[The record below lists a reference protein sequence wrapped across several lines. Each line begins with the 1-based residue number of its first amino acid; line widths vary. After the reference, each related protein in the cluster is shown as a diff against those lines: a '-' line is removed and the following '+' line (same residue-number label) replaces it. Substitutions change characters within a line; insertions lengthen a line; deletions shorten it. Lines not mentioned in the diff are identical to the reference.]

1 MKKNGLKL
9 TIVAVILVWIIVSLA
24 VMWGEGGI
32 NDIVNAQKKEDDLKS
47 ETMKIEDDIK
57 NLQKEIEELK
67 TSSSKYEII
76 AREKLYMKKKGEIVV
91 YVKENEPQK

>member
-1 MKKNGLKL
+1 
-9 TIVAVILVWIIVSLA
+9 
-24 VMWGEGGI
+24 
-32 NDIVNAQKKEDDLKS
+32 
-47 ETMKIEDDIK
+47 MKIDDDIK